1 MLYAFLIS
9 PRVMHAAAIGIWPLL
24 LSWWPPRVGTAAAAA
39 AEDFPP
45 WHIQLT
51 RKSIAAASVG
61 AFAPSATSDKLHLGI
76 SIIPLIL
83 RTMLVPTATSRPEP
97 S

>member
-1 MLYAFLIS
+1 
-9 PRVMHAAAIGIWPLL
+9 
-24 LSWWPPRVGTAAAAA
+24 
-39 AEDFPP
+39 
-45 WHIQLT
+45 
-51 RKSIAAASVG
+51 
-61 AFAPSATSDKLHLGI
+61 LHLGI